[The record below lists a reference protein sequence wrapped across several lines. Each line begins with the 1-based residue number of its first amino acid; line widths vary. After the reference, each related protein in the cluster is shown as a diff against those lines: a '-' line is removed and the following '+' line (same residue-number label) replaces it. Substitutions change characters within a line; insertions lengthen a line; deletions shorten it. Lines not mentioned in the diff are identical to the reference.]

1 MYNFVAAIFIRYEVA
16 KEQMYYRVNEGNIKM
31 SICIIKHD
39 AMKAFISALYG
50 GNCRA
55 SRSGRFIPG
64 YKTSGTH
71 WFYCPKADQDLVNR
85 KCKT

>member
-1 MYNFVAAIFIRYEVA
+1 
-16 KEQMYYRVNEGNIKM
+16 M

-39 AMKAFISALYG
+39 AIKAFTSPLYG

-64 YKTSGTH
+64 CKTSGTH
-71 WFYCPKADQDLVNR
+71 WLYCPKADQDLVMKRETLASTRNIR
-85 KCKT
+85 LNCFIICLERRRQNELA